1 MPELQTQVA
10 LDVKGLSA
18 FYGPAQALFDVSLQ
32 VRQGE
37 FVVLQ
42 GLNGAGKSTLLRAL
56 MGLEVRSKG
65 CLTTRQ
71 KPGAKTLPAGKPI
84 AARGPA
90 WGMWPKTAD
99 FLPA

>member
-1 MPELQTQVA
+1 MPELKTQAA

-42 GLNGAGKSTLLRAL
+42 GLNGAGKSTLLKAL
-56 MGLEVRSKG
+56 MGLEVRTEG
-65 CLTTRQ
+65 VIDYQTE
-71 KPGAKTLPAGKPI
+71 AGQI
-84 AARGPA
+84 GRAHV
-90 WGMWPKTAD
+90 
-99 FLPA
+99 